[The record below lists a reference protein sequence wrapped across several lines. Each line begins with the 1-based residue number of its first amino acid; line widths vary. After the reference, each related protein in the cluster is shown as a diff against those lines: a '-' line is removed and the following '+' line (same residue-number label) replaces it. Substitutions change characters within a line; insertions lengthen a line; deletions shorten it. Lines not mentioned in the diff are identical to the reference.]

1 MSDTDIP
8 SVPSPALDEDCPLPV
23 ASQRWNMLCFAG
35 VWCLYYLSAP
45 IVYVGITHGNL
56 AKRIGH
62 AEDANMPLAWYSW
75 MMGVPVLV
83 AWLVPNPRHLKTLVV
98 GALLCIATAT
108 AVVPLAIAS
117 QASSDVP
124 VDSLLIHGSLAVA
137 AAAPAIPSELPFESM
152 LIHGTLAIASAAR
165 ILSSDVLFKSLL
177 IHGAVLGAAN
187 GVAIT
192 SMWEMIRRGVST
204 SRRGA
209 MLGLTFGI
217 GPVMACTSTV
227 VQQALLDKIPWF
239 NFSFGTAYPESYLWL
254 FGLAVPLIALCAGLA
269 ASFRLPEVDGTQA
282 ARTQWSA
289 AGLRNFFTTPALILA
304 AIAYLLVY
312 SGGANIGVNVSL
324 NASLV
329 VTDIKDSQGIQQ
341 FLRFGL
347 KAVAGV
353 FLGWL
358 LAKTNPRMPLIATTL
373 ILMSGLAWVLGTTD
387 ETYLFAFG
395 ILGAGE
401 LFGAYFPNYITTASP
416 KDQVRSN
423 MAYLN
428 VLGSLVGFSSVLY
441 GKIAGVSADGKSASP
456 EGLRMS
462 FLVAEGILLAGLLLV
477 LFGLPRRP
485 VPAEPAPMDQP
496 LDSSD
501 SR

>member
-1 MSDTDIP
+1 MSDSQHP
-8 SVPSPALDEDCPLPV
+8 SPPLPALDEDCPLPV

-56 AKRIGH
+56 ARRIGH
-62 AEDANMPLAWYSW
+62 GDDANLPLAWYSW

-83 AWLVPNPRHLKTLVV
+83 AWLVPNPRYLKTLVV
-98 GALLCIATAT
+98 GALLCIASVTAII
-108 AVVPLAIAS
+108 PIAIATK
-117 QASSDVP
+117 A
-124 VDSLLIHGSLAVA
+124 
-137 AAAPAIPSELPFESM
+137 
-152 LIHGTLAIASAAR
+152 
-165 ILSSDVLFKSLL
+165 SSDVLFQSLL

-227 VQQALLDKIPWF
+227 VQQALLDKIPYF
-239 NFSFGTAYPESYLWL
+239 NFSFGTGYPESYLWL

-269 ASFRLPEVDGTQA
+269 ASFRLPAIDEAQA
-282 ARTQWSA
+282 ARTQWSV
-289 AGLRNFFTTPALILA
+289 AGLREFFTTPALLLA

-373 ILMSGLAWVLGTTD
+373 ILMAGLGWVLGTTGGA
-387 ETYLFAFG
+387 YLFAFG

-401 LFGAYFPNYITTASP
+401 LFGAYFPNYITTASR

-441 GKIAGVSADGKSASP
+441 GKIAGVSTEEGTASAA
-456 EGLRMS
+456 GLRMS

-477 LFGLPRRP
+477 VFGLPQRP
-485 VPAEPAPMDQP
+485 IPEDEPGMAVD
-496 LDSSD
+496 DGI
-501 SR
+501 

>member
-8 SVPSPALDEDCPLPV
+8 SVPPPALDEDCPLSV
-23 ASQRWNMLCFAG
+23 AAQRWNMLCFAG

-56 AKRIGH
+56 ARRIGYSN
-62 AEDANMPLAWYSW
+62 EDANLPLAWYSW

-83 AWLVPNPRHLKTLVV
+83 AWLIPNPRYLKSLVV
-98 GALLCIATAT
+98 MALLCIASVT
-108 AVVPLAIAS
+108 AVIPVAIALK
-117 QASSDVP
+117 ASR
-124 VDSLLIHGSLAVA
+124 
-137 AAAPAIPSELPFESM
+137 EM
-152 LIHGTLAIASAAR
+152 LFR
-165 ILSSDVLFKSLL
+165 SLL

-239 NFSFGTAYPESYLWL
+239 NFSFGTNYPENYLWL

-269 ASFRLPEVDGTQA
+269 ASFRLPEVDETQA
-282 ARTQWSA
+282 AQTQWSV
-289 AGLRNFFTTPALILA
+289 AGLRDFFTTPALILA
-304 AIAYLLVY
+304 AVAYLLVY

-324 NASLV
+324 NAKLV
-329 VTDIKDSQGIQQ
+329 VTDIEDSQGIQQ

-373 ILMSGLAWVLGTTD
+373 ILMSGLAWVLGA
-387 ETYLFAFG
+387 EGSAYLFAFG

-416 KDQVRSN
+416 KHLVRSN

-441 GKIAGVSADGKSASP
+441 GKIAGVSPDGKSASP

-477 LFGLPRRP
+477 MFGLPRRP
-485 VPAEPAPMDQP
+485 IPAETAATDGS
-496 LDSSD
+496 LDSGD